1 MSSIYIRGVCLY
13 VTTIIRLGNKCTC
26 EDCMYVCILSIIPFL
41 TMIYWVLTLA
51 ISPEGQEVFSS
62 TLAGQL

>member
-1 MSSIYIRGVCLY
+1 MSSNKIYVLTDICVKKVY
-13 VTTIIRLGNKCTC
+13 
-26 EDCMYVCILSIIPFL
+26 ILTIIPFL

-51 ISPEGQEVFSS
+51 VSPEGQGVLAS